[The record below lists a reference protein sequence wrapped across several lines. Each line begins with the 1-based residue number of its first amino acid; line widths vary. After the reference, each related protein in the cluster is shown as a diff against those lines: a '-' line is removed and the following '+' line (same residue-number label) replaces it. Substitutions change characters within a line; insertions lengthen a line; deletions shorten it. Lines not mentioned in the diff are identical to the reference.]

1 VNASL
6 LAHLGSAHNVQRL
19 FRRAFFLSCSCVV
32 LILTNVLPAQD
43 SKSRDARLFGQNNN
57 GELSDTHSTWR
68 AYGGA
73 ADGAQ
78 YSSLHQ
84 IDRSNVDKLKKV
96 WSYQTGDDLPYAF
109 NPLVVDDVMYVMA
122 RTNSIVALDATTGKE
137 IWTHPTGAKTALI
150 TNRGIDYWRARI
162 ALNGACS
169 LPPTTICRQLI
180 HGPDKPSLTSARV
193 AARTSARGLVAIRR
207 R

>member
-1 VNASL
+1 MAVP
-6 LAHLGSAHNVQRL
+6 RM
-19 FRRAFFLSCSCVV
+19 
-32 LILTNVLPAQD
+32 
-43 SKSRDARLFGQNNN
+43 
-57 GELSDTHSTWR
+57 
-68 AYGGA
+68 
-73 ADGAQ
+73 GAQ

-96 WSYQTGDDLPYAF
+96 WTYQTEDDLPYAF

-137 IWTHPTGAKTALI
+137 IWTHPIGAKTTLM
-150 TNRGIDYWRARI
+150 TNRGIDYWEKARI

-169 LPPTTICRQLI
+169 LPPTTSCRQLT

-193 AARTSARGLVAIRR
+193 VARTSARGLDAIPRR
-207 R
+207 

>member
-1 VNASL
+1 
-6 LAHLGSAHNVQRL
+6 
-19 FRRAFFLSCSCVV
+19 
-32 LILTNVLPAQD
+32 NVLPAQD
-43 SKSRDARLFGQNNN
+43 RKSRDTRSFGQNSN

-84 IDRSNVDKLKKV
+84 IDRSNVNKLKKV

-122 RTNSIVALDATTGKE
+122 RTNSIVALDATTRKE
-137 IWTHPTGAKTALI
+137 KSTHSTRTK
-150 TNRGIDYWRARI
+150 RAVMR
-162 ALNGACS
+162 N
-169 LPPTTICRQLI
+169 
-180 HGPDKPSLTSARV
+180 TS
-193 AARTSARGLVAIRR
+193 
-207 R
+207 